1 MATRKPLFLGDVGA
15 EEMATTDDIAL
26 GGLAMSGNITMGSNK
41 ITGLAAAT
49 ASGDAISYAQS
60 GASLA
65 GLTLTNDLAMG
76 NHQIGGLAAGT
87 NADDAVNKSQLDSAV
102 INGGQVKE
110 QVLHENQLDDTE
122 GVLAASVL
130 TIANN
135 PTTGD
140 TITITD
146 GTTTRTYGAGTGG
159 DVQYTIG
166 ATVVDTMTNLAAA
179 IAGDGS
185 SVWGAYLSTDLDS
198 IDTDAVVVIIEDDN
212 DGTASQIYGTWST
225 QADIQY
231 VDYGGADQYNS
242 STLTALPSSAPG
254 STNFGFN
261 RTTSSL
267 TSGEMHNARNNDTM
281 YSWDDDAS
289 TWQQMNGSGSIP
301 DATSA
306 SGGGV
311 KGKITVDRD
320 YGLLVNSGIL
330 RTSLASNK
338 GLGFDGSGDLQ
349 GIADTT
355 AGMEITSSGFAIDIG
370 ATNPCV
376 GFDGSGDLEVKING
390 TTLEKTATGLRVLGV
405 PSLFT
410 VNGTAVGSTVTAA
423 NLDTLTDGSNADALH
438 THTVSATTRLE
449 VELTAEEALNQSDP
463 IEWGTTNDE
472 IRKCQA
478 STTARV
484 DCFGIVEESGGISA
498 SGTGTVVTSGVATG
512 VLSGA
517 TVGTRYYVGDSGGLV
532 SSIGSISAGNHIIF
546 VGTAKNATDLQVT
559 PQYIGKKAA

>member
-15 EEMATTDDIAL
+15 EEMATTDDILL
-26 GGLAMSGNITMGSNK
+26 GGLTMSGDIAMGSNK
-41 ITGLAAAT
+41 VTGLAAAS
-49 ASGDAISYAQS
+49 ASGDAISYGQS
-60 GASLA
+60 SASLA
-65 GLTLTNDLAMG
+65 GLTLTDDIAMG
-76 NHQIGGLAAGT
+76 NNQIGGLAAGT
-87 NADDAVNKSQLDSAV
+87 AADDAVNKGQLDSAV

-110 QVLHENQLDDTE
+110 QVLHENQLNDTE
-122 GVLAASVL
+122 GVLAATVL
-130 TIANN
+130 TMANN
-135 PTTGD
+135 PSPGD
-140 TITITD
+140 TITLTD

-166 ATVVDTMTNLAAA
+166 ATVADSMTNLAAA
-179 IAGDGS
+179 IQGDGS
-185 SVWGAYLSTDLDS
+185 AIWGAYFSTDLES
-198 IDTDAVVVIIEDDN
+198 IDTDGAVVIIEDDN
-212 DGTASQIYGTWST
+212 DGTASKLYASWTT

-231 VDYGGADQYNS
+231 VNYGGETQYNS
-242 STLTALPSSAPG
+242 STLVAAPSSEPG

-261 RTTSSL
+261 RTTASL
-267 TSGEMHNARNNDTM
+267 TTGEMHNARNNDTM
-281 YSWDDDAS
+281 YSWDDDAD

-338 GLGFDGSGDLQ
+338 GLGFDGGGDLQ

-355 AGMEITSSGFAIDIG
+355 AGMEITANGFAIDIS

-376 GFDGSGDLEVKING
+376 GFDGSGDLEAKING

-410 VNGTAVGSTVTAA
+410 VNGTAVGATVTAA
-423 NLDTLTDGSNADALH
+423 NLDTLTDGSNADSLH
-438 THTVSATTRLE
+438 SHTIASTARLE
-449 VELTAEEALNQSDP
+449 DELTAEEALTLGDP
-463 IEWGTTNDE
+463 VEWGTTNNQ
-472 IRKCQA
+472 IRECYA

-484 DCFGIVEESGGISA
+484 DCFGVVEEAGGISA
-498 SGTGTVVTSGVATG
+498 SGTGTVVTRGIATG

-517 TVGTRYYVGDSGGLV
+517 TVGARYYVGDSGGLV
-532 SSIGSISAGNHIIF
+532 AGIENISAGNHIVF
-546 VGTAKNATDLQVT
+546 VGTAKNATDLWVD
-559 PQYIGKKAA
+559 PAYIGKKAA